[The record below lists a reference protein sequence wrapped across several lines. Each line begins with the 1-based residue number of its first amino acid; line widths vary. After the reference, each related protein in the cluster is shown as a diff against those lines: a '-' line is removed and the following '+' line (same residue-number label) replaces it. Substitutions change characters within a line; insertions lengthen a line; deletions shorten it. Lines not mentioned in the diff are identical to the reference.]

1 MKNIRITMTD
11 EQATELYWSI
21 TRDMIRAK
29 KEQELKGENYNVLE
43 GTYESLKELRNLIP
57 DSCQGI

>member
-1 MKNIRITMTD
+1 MTD